1 MCVLIV
7 DIFPLKLSVIVQVTL
22 LGMQGSSIF
31 FDVLSVGS
39 LAVVK
44 QQLLL
49 TELKSVLEQAS

>member
-7 DIFPLKLSVIVQVTL
+7 DIFPLKLIIIVQVTL

-49 TELKSVLEQAS
+49 TELKSVLEQAT

>member
-1 MCVLIV
+1 
-7 DIFPLKLSVIVQVTL
+7 
-22 LGMQGSSIF
+22 MQGSSLF

-49 TELKSVLEQAS
+49 TELKSVLEQAT

>member
-7 DIFPLKLSVIVQVTL
+7 DIFPLKLIIIVQVTL